1 MFYIFYLKKILIS
14 NPNLLKN
21 KKKFIKES
29 TAPIYVVNKI
39 QASLLSLERTKKAGE
54 GEGGGSRG
62 CHHFSGDS
70 LRGRWH

>member
-39 QASLLSLERTKKAGE
+39 QAFKSWNKFAYNLTLIVLV
-54 GEGGGSRG
+54 
-62 CHHFSGDS
+62 
-70 LRGRWH
+70 

>member
-39 QASLLSLERTKKAGE
+39 QASLLSLETNLLIIWL
-54 GEGGGSRG
+54 S
-62 CHHFSGDS
+62 
-70 LRGRWH
+70 